1 MTGPGGN
8 YGWNVKEGSFCFDDS
23 GFAFDPEGGLCPGD
37 DGSRIDPI
45 AEYDTH
51 LDGHSV
57 MGGFVYRGAAI
68 PDLVGHYVFGDF
80 SKVFVFTFNDGVIKV
95 SASPG
100 RLFYLVR
107 RQQRHRR
114 VQRRFAD
121 RRGARLRSGPGRG
134 ALCPR
139 QRLRPADRRQR
150 HDLEAHRLQERRR
163 PAVSVTLRS
172 DDRKRRLNFRA
183 AVSIYS
189 ASAREAKPI
198 TPGGIR
204 WDNITTHLWD
214 ILPRGLLTCPRDR
227 PNGQC
232 RTANLRTPSG
242 LA

>member
-95 SASPG
+95 SASP
-100 RLFYLVR
+100 V
-107 RQQRHRR
+107 
-114 VQRRFAD
+114 
-121 RRGARLRSGPGRG
+121 
-134 ALCPR
+134 
-139 QRLRPADRRQR
+139 
-150 HDLEAHRLQERRR
+150 
-163 PAVSVTLRS
+163 
-172 DDRKRRLNFRA
+172 
-183 AVSIYS
+183 
-189 ASAREAKPI
+189 
-198 TPGGIR
+198 
-204 WDNITTHLWD
+204 
-214 ILPRGLLTCPRDR
+214 
-227 PNGQC
+227 
-232 RTANLRTPSG
+232 
-242 LA
+242 